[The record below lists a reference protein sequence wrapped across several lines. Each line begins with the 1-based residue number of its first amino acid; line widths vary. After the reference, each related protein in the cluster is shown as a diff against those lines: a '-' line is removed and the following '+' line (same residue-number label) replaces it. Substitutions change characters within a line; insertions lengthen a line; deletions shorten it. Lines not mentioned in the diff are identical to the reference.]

1 MVLPKEFSS
10 GAVIFNQ
17 KGERIEY
24 LLIYSGRNHVWGF
37 PKGHG
42 EPGEDEK
49 TTALREIEEETGLTD
64 LQFLREARFEISYP
78 AISKRG
84 NLKGKRIEKHA
95 VYFVCRSNSREVRV
109 DNDEITAY
117 RWVSRD
123 EALAQLPFDGLKD
136 VLRQADAAIKKS
148 RNKADSW
155 TK

>member
-1 MVLPKEFSS
+1 MALPKEFSS
-10 GAVIFNQ
+10 GAVIFYQ
-17 KGERIEY
+17 EGEQRTY

-42 EPGEDEK
+42 EPGEDER

-64 LQFLREARFEISYP
+64 LRFLRKSRVEISYP

-84 NLKGKRIEKHA
+84 SLKGQPIEKHA
-95 VYFVCRSNSREVRV
+95 VYFVCRSDSREVRV

-123 EALAQLPFDGLKD
+123 EALAQLPFPGLKD
-136 VLRQADAAIKKS
+136 VLRQADAEI
-148 RNKADSW
+148 RNSLNNTSAW

>member
-84 NLKGKRIEKHA
+84 SLKGKRIEKHA
-95 VYFVCRSNSREVRV
+95 VYFVCRSDSREVHV
-109 DNDEITAY
+109 DNDEITAF

-123 EALAQLPFDGLKD
+123 EALAQLSFSGLQD
-136 VLRQADAAIKKS
+136 VLRKADAKIRKFLNNTS
-148 RNKADSW
+148 VW